1 LASGLA
7 AFKWIGLGYGYEIDQ
22 YEVREL
28 YHALIMAAKHATITP
43 EQLHEHLQA
52 IIEIT
57 PQANQVFLMGAMR

>member
-28 YHALIMAAKHATITP
+28 YQALVVAATHSSLTP
-43 EQLHEHLQA
+43 EQLAEHLQA
-52 IIEIT
+52 LIAIT